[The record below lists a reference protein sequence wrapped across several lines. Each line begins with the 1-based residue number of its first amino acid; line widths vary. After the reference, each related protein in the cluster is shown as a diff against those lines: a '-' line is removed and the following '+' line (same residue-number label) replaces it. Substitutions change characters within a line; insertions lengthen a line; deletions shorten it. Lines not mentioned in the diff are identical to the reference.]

1 MTQEERIAEIRKL
14 VEQIQRAVARG
25 KLSFSAELDRR
36 IREQIKRQQ
45 EVEIER

>member
-1 MTQEERIAEIRKL
+1 VTEEEKRPEIRKF
-14 VEQIQRAVARG
+14 VEAVQRAVKAG
-25 KLSFSAELDRR
+25 KLSFGPELDRR